1 MEEQPVTRAQVNR
14 AVAWYKMN
22 KEAIAATLPLKVPG
36 ATYKKRWPECM
47 DRQIAQWEISKPMP
61 LNLAV
66 VYIYQP
72 ICVVRDALRV
82 MRK

>member
-1 MEEQPVTRAQVNR
+1 MEEQPVTRVQVNR
-14 AVAWYKMN
+14 AIAWYKAN
-22 KEAIAATLPLKVPG
+22 RELITRSLPLQVPG
-36 ATYKKRWPECM
+36 AIYKERWPECM
-47 DRQIAQWEISKPMP
+47 DRQVVHWENSKSAP